1 MLTLDSFYQNVE
13 WRHDQIDESEPYEHE
28 GSLVTYV
35 LLPKITIGLSAWW
48 NITIE
53 KYIGHRQMDWYRDE
67 ISAHHR
73 EEGSHSNFAN
83 AKGGLLGD
91 TKLNLKFLLFNEGR
105 GQGIRMFLGG
115 GVVLPSKNQLTVSPF
130 LKDENDS
137 YYEHRHFSIGT
148 GVYRANV
155 NVQSFYK
162 RKINPVFFGIS
173 LNIDE
178 PIKNSKYGF
187 SGSRLYKVAFST
199 LFNKN
204 NPINRPIS
212 ISCVISHNGKAF
224 WNDVLAPNSESTII
238 TPGIG
243 ILGSLGSISYSINF
257 QKPIFL
263 DIFLPE
269 SGNTLNQ
276 KAEAW
281 QLSLSI
287 RRVLDYY
294 IPWLYW

>member
-1 MLTLDSFYQNVE
+1 M
-13 WRHDQIDESEPYEHE
+13 
-28 GSLVTYV
+28 
-35 LLPKITIGLSAWW
+35 
-48 NITIE
+48 
-53 KYIGHRQMDWYRDE
+53 
-67 ISAHHR
+67 
-73 EEGSHSNFAN
+73 
-83 AKGGLLGD
+83 
-91 TKLNLKFLLFNEGR
+91 
-105 GQGIRMFLGG
+105 
-115 GVVLPSKNQLTVSPF
+115 
-130 LKDENDS
+130 
-137 YYEHRHFSIGT
+137 
-148 GVYRANV
+148 
-155 NVQSFYK
+155 
-162 RKINPVFFGIS
+162 
-173 LNIDE
+173 
-178 PIKNSKYGF
+178 
-187 SGSRLYKVAFST
+187 YKVAFST